1 MIVFNYFFKI
11 LKQYKVMIILY
22 TAILVIFGAFSLNT
36 NDTGTDFTI
45 TKPDICIINQ
55 DKDSGI
61 TQGLTQYLTEN
72 ANRKDIKQE
81 EEALSDALLYREV
94 SYIIT
99 IPENYQT
106 DWLAGKE
113 PKLIIQSNGNYEAS
127 LAEML
132 TNNYL
137 QTADT
142 YRKNNLE
149 EDQIIEKTKQALD
162 QKINIEM
169 TSNLN
174 NNGLSQANFY
184 FNFANY
190 SILAICIF
198 VVGMVMSSFRKEMI
212 KKRTMVS
219 PMKPKNYNRAN
230 FLGIIVLGVA
240 LWAVYLVISM
250 ILVKDVMFTLHGLYY
265 AINSFIFTICALSI
279 AFLIGSIL
287 QNKEAISGVA
297 NVISLG
303 SAFLCGSF
311 VPVEWL
317 PDSILTIVHILP
329 SYWYIQNNE
338 YIKTMEEITWEST
351 QPFLMNIGMI
361 ILFIIGFLLVT
372 NWFSKRKK

>member
-1 MIVFNYFFKI
+1 MIVFNYFFKV
-11 LKQYKVMIILY
+11 LKKYKVMIILY
-22 TAILVIFGAFSLNT
+22 TAILVIFGAFSLKT
-36 NDTGTDFTI
+36 NDTGTDFTL

-55 DKDSGI
+55 DDHSGI
-61 TQGLTQYLTEN
+61 TQGLIEYLTET
-72 ANRKDIKQE
+72 ANTKDIKQE
-81 EEALSDALLYREV
+81 EEALSDALFYREV

-99 IPENYQT
+99 IPKNYQE

-113 PKLIIQSNGNYEAS
+113 PKLIIQSNGDYEAS

-142 YRKNNLE
+142 YRKNQME
-149 EDQIIEKTKQALD
+149 EEQIIEKTKQALTE
-162 QKINIEM
+162 KITTEM
-169 TSNLN
+169 TSTIN

-190 SILAICIF
+190 SILAICIY
-198 VVGMVMSSFRKEMI
+198 VVGMIMSSFRKEMI
-212 KKRTMVS
+212 KKRTTIS
-219 PMKPKNYNRAN
+219 PMKPKKYNRAN
-230 FLGIIVLGVA
+230 FLGILVLGVV

-250 ILVKDVMFTLHGLYY
+250 ILIKDVMFTTHGLFY

-287 QNKEAISGVA
+287 QNKEAISGIA

-338 YIKTMEEITWEST
+338 YIKTIEEFTWKST
-351 QPFLMNIGMI
+351 QPFLINIGVMI
-361 ILFIIGFLLVT
+361 VFIIGFLLVT

>member
-61 TQGLTQYLTEN
+61 TQGLIQYLTEN

-81 EEALSDALLYREV
+81 ETLSDALFYREV
-94 SYIIT
+94 NYIIT

-174 NNGLSQANFY
+174 NNGLTQANFY

-230 FLGIIVLGVA
+230 FSGIIVLGVV

-279 AFLIGSIL
+279 AFLIR
-287 QNKEAISGVA
+287 K
-297 NVISLG
+297 
-303 SAFLCGSF
+303 
-311 VPVEWL
+311 
-317 PDSILTIVHILP
+317 
-329 SYWYIQNNE
+329 Y
-338 YIKTMEEITWEST
+338 ST
-351 QPFLMNIGMI
+351 
-361 ILFIIGFLLVT
+361 
-372 NWFSKRKK
+372 K

>member
-81 EEALSDALLYREV
+81 EEALSDALFYREV

-113 PKLIIQSNGNYEAS
+113 PKLIIQSNGDYEAS

-142 YRKNNLE
+142 YRKSNLE

-351 QPFLMNIGMI
+351 QPFLMNIGVI

>member
-11 LKQYKVMIILY
+11 LKNYKVMIILY
-22 TAILVIFGAFSLNT
+22 TAILVIFGAFSLKT

-45 TKPDICIINQ
+45 TKPNICLINQ
-55 DKDSGI
+55 DENIGI
-61 TQGLTQYLTEN
+61 TQGLSEYLTETTN
-72 ANRKDIKQE
+72 VKDIEQK
-81 EEALSDALLYREV
+81 EEALSDALFYREV

-99 IPENYQT
+99 IPENYHK

-113 PKLIIQSNGNYEAS
+113 PQLIIQSSGNYEAS

-132 TNNYL
+132 INNYR
-137 QTADT
+137 QTADA
-142 YRKNNLE
+142 YRKNGMNE
-149 EDQIIEKTKQALD
+149 QEIVEKTKQALA
-162 QKINIEM
+162 QKITTEM
-169 TSNLN
+169 TSTINTD
-174 NNGLSQANFY
+174 GLSQANFY

-190 SILAICIF
+190 SILAICIY
-198 VVGMVMSSFRKEMI
+198 VIGMVMSSFRQEMI
-212 KKRTMVS
+212 KKRTIVS

-230 FLGIIVLGVA
+230 FLGIVVLGVV
-240 LWAVYLVISM
+240 LWAVYLAISM
-250 ILVKDVMFTLHGLYY
+250 ILVKDVMFTIHGLYY

-287 QNKEAISGVA
+287 QNKEAISGIA

-317 PDSILTIVHILP
+317 PDSIVTVVHILP

-338 YIKTMEEITWEST
+338 YIKTIEEFTWET
-351 QPFLMNIGMI
+351 AQPFLINLGMI
-361 ILFIIGFLLVT
+361 IVFIIGFLVIT
-372 NWFSKRKK
+372 NWFSKKKK

>member
-22 TAILVIFGAFSLNT
+22 TTILVIFGAFSLNT

-61 TQGLTQYLTEN
+61 TQGLIQYLTET

-81 EEALSDALLYREV
+81 EEALSDALFYREV

-99 IPENYQT
+99 IPKNYQE

-142 YRKNNLE
+142 YRKNQME
-149 EDQIIEKTKQALD
+149 EEQIIEKTKQALTK
-162 QKINIEM
+162 KITTEM
-169 TSNLN
+169 TSTIN

-190 SILAICIF
+190 SILAICIY
-198 VVGMVMSSFRKEMI
+198 VVGMIMSSFRKEMI
-212 KKRTMVS
+212 KKRTTIS
-219 PMKPKNYNRAN
+219 PMKPKKYNRAN
-230 FLGIIVLGVA
+230 FLGIVVLGVV

-250 ILVKDVMFTLHGLYY
+250 ILVKDVMFTTHGLFY

-287 QNKEAISGVA
+287 QNKEAISGIA

-338 YIKTMEEITWEST
+338 YIKTIEEFTWKSA
-351 QPFLMNIGMI
+351 QPFLINIGVM